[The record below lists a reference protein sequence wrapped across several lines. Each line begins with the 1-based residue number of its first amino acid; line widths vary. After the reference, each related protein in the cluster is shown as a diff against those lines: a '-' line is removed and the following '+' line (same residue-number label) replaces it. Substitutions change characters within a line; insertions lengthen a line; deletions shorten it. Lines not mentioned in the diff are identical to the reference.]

1 MRISHVENCECSR
14 KSAHMLESLQEGL
27 LDRVLR
33 VFAIVRNVFRNSQE
47 CAIVTLY
54 EFLEGRYFPTLS
66 SMDQIQI
73 IPDNSPLNE
82 LCEIRIHIVILLE
95 ENIS

>member
-1 MRISHVENCECSR
+1 
-14 KSAHMLESLQEGL
+14 MLEGLQEGL

-47 CAIVTLY
+47 SAIVTLH
-54 EFLEGRYFPTLS
+54 EFLEGRYIPTLS
-66 SMDQIQI
+66 GMDQIQI